1 VRDVEKY
8 RSVYSQILRGY
19 SSTEYKGKD
28 LFVLHLSESDIGQIS
43 EKKNNFIQEAKNK
56 GLPDEE
62 EKLKI
67 LDEQE
72 IWTNE
77 EEQELEDIKEE
88 VKNQEQSLKNL
99 VIKSQKQTLNS
110 KILINKRKLKEKL
123 IERKGSLDL
132 TCEEYGERKS
142 QEEIVYYSLFKDK
155 LFKERYLTRNEFE
168 ELPQVELHYLMQLSV
183 DCMGD
188 VTHDNIR
195 RVCVLPFFLNSFFI
209 CNDDPMIFYGK
220 PVVDLTVNQISLF
233 STGKY
238 FKTMLSK
245 SEAQPPE
252 TDNVDELVE
261 WYESTLSKED
271 MAKKLEGK
279 DSTTLVGATKED
291 MKSLVNQIGTTNLNK
306 QVGEYREKT
315 GKVGLDMDDMLN
327 LHGYNIKDGR
337 IKE

>member
-1 VRDVEKY
+1 MRDIEKY

-19 SSTEYKGKD
+19 SNTTYKNKE
-28 LFVLHLSESDIGQIS
+28 LFVIHLSESDIGCIS
-43 EKKNNFIQEAKNK
+43 EKKNYFIEEAQKK
-56 GLPDEE
+56 GLPNEK
-62 EKLKI
+62 EKLEI
-67 LDEQE
+67 LNKQE
-72 IWTNE
+72 IWTE
-77 EEQELEDIKEE
+77 EEEKELKDLTEE
-88 VKNQEQSLKNL
+88 VKYQEVSLKNL

-110 KILINKRKLKEKL
+110 KILLNKRKLKEK
-123 IERKGSLDL
+123 IAERKEALDL

-142 QEEIVYYSLFKDK
+142 QEEVVYYSFFKNSS
-155 LFKERYLTRNEFE
+155 LKERYLTRNEFE
-168 ELPQVELHYLMQLSV
+168 ELPQVELHYLMKLNME
-183 DCMGD
+183 CMGD
-188 VTHDNIR
+188 VNHDNIR

-209 CNDDPMIFYGK
+209 CNDDPMIFFGK
-220 PVVDLTVNQISLF
+220 PVVNLTVNQINLF

-245 SEAQPPE
+245 ADAQPPE

-261 WYESTLSKED
+261 WYESTISKEE

-279 DSTTLVGATKED
+279 DSATLVGASKED
-291 MKSLVNQIGTTNLNK
+291 MKALVNQVGTTNLNK
-306 QVGEYREKT
+306 QVGDYREKT